1 MMKQAVDENIDALS
15 RAIMTDARSE
25 ADQLLEDARA
35 KAESIRKQA
44 QEQAEAERKQ
54 ILDRANQEAAR
65 IRSQVISTTQLKAR
79 TMQLEHREKL
89 LDKVFQTAQ
98 QELASVQQ
106 WTDYDEIAQNLL
118 REALMQLQVNEVRVR
133 ADKRTMSAYSKK
145 FLDDL
150 SQEMN
155 VKISEGD
162 PLEQGV
168 GVIVETVDK
177 HMQYDNTLETRLRR
191 MQNNLRSPVNHL
203 LMGESL

>member
-35 KAESIRKQA
+35 KAESIKKQA

-98 QELASVQQ
+98 QELSSVQQ
-106 WTDYDEIAQNLL
+106 WKDYDEIAQNLL
-118 REALMQLQVNEVRVR
+118 REALMQLEVNEVRIL